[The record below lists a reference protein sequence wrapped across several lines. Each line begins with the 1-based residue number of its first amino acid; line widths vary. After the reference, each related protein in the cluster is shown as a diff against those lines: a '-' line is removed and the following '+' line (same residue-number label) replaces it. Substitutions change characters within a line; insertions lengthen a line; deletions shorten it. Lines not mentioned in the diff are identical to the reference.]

1 MELPEALR
9 RLQQGNIA
17 PVDLAQAAIGPGV
30 AVFSRYSKVIEAD
43 GSAMSVRTA
52 LGIINQVLDET
63 LAQQEGDFDA
73 DTRWAVAWF
82 DQFAMKP
89 GDYGVAET
97 LSKAKNSAVNAL
109 VEAGIV
115 EARSGKVR
123 LLAREE
129 LAQSFEVGIIQS
141 MPVPHLEGL
150 DTSVLATQVA
160 MCFDLNRA
168 LDTANETSHAFTLP
182 ALLQVRGDSHGERAA
197 AWRERVVQ
205 IQAGLAYHQRAIEEM
220 VYRLYGIPDHERRA
234 IEASPDGAAKETAEA
249 SGDDEED
256 AEELPAPPRVDQRAL
271 AVDLLFF
278 AVGCAFG
285 RWDVRASFE
294 PALAPKL
301 NSPFD
306 PLPVCSPGM
315 LIGPDGLPATRARI
329 VSETWLRARP
339 NVITLPPEGVVDQA
353 TIPAADYPLR
363 IAWHGILVDD
373 EGHEEDI
380 AHRVRQ
386 VLSLLFG
393 ERADEWERDLCAAI
407 GVPTMREY
415 LRHPN
420 LFFTE
425 HIARYSK
432 SRRKAPIYWLLQSD
446 KRSYGIWLYCHRIG
460 KDTLHRALNDYVAPK
475 IAMEER
481 RLAELARDKAAV
493 DARRDGR
500 ETRRLLKEHD
510 TLEKVVAELY
520 RFREALKEAA
530 DSGYDPDL
538 DDGVV
543 LSIAPLHRLTPWKEA
558 GAYWRELLAGKYPWS
573 SVGKQLHT
581 KHQEIF

>member
-1 MELPEALR
+1 VTP
-9 RLQQGNIA
+9 
-17 PVDLAQAAIGPGV
+17 
-30 AVFSRYSKVIEAD
+30 
-43 GSAMSVRTA
+43 TA
-52 LGIINQVLDET
+52 
-63 LAQQEGDFDA
+63 
-73 DTRWAVAWF
+73 
-82 DQFAMKP
+82 
-89 GDYGVAET
+89 
-97 LSKAKNSAVNAL
+97 
-109 VEAGIV
+109 
-115 EARSGKVR
+115 
-123 LLAREE
+123 
-129 LAQSFEVGIIQS
+129 
-141 MPVPHLEGL
+141 
-150 DTSVLATQVA
+150 
-160 MCFDLNRA
+160 
-168 LDTANETSHAFTLP
+168 
-182 ALLQVRGDSHGERAA
+182 ERAA

-220 VYRLYGIPDHERRA
+220 VYRLYGIPDHEHRA

-386 VLSLLFG
+386 VLSLLFRG
-393 ERADEWERDLCAAI
+393 AGRRMGARSLRRHRRSHHARVSSPPKSVFHRAHSA
-407 GVPTMREY
+407 
-415 LRHPN
+415 
-420 LFFTE
+420 
-425 HIARYSK
+425 
-432 SRRKAPIYWLLQSD
+432 LLQESAESAD
-446 KRSYGIWLYCHRIG
+446 L
-460 KDTLHRALNDYVAPK
+460 LVAPVRQ
-475 IAMEER
+475 A
-481 RLAELARDKAAV
+481 
-493 DARRDGR
+493 
-500 ETRRLLKEHD
+500 
-510 TLEKVVAELY
+510 
-520 RFREALKEAA
+520 
-530 DSGYDPDL
+530 
-538 DDGVV
+538 
-543 LSIAPLHRLTPWKEA
+543 
-558 GAYWRELLAGKYPWS
+558 
-573 SVGKQLHT
+573 
-581 KHQEIF
+581 

>member
-1 MELPEALR
+1 MNSTLFLEL
-9 RLQQGNIA
+9 
-17 PVDLAQAAIGPGV
+17 
-30 AVFSRYSKVIEAD
+30 
-43 GSAMSVRTA
+43 VRT
-52 LGIINQVLDET
+52 
-63 LAQQEGDFDA
+63 
-73 DTRWAVAWF
+73 
-82 DQFAMKP
+82 M
-89 GDYGVAET
+89 
-97 LSKAKNSAVNAL
+97 
-109 VEAGIV
+109 
-115 EARSGKVR
+115 
-123 LLAREE
+123 LAREE